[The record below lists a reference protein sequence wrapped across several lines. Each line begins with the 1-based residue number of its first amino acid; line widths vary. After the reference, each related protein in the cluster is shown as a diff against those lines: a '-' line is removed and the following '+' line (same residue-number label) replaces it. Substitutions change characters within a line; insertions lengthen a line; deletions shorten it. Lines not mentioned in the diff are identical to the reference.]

1 MEALHR
7 CMHCEAAHHPAYP
20 WISLGTRRQAT
31 RTHAMAHRVN
41 GNAAVHYRI
50 INKLL
55 FAV

>member
-20 WISLGTRRQAT
+20 LISLGTRRQAT

-41 GNAAVHYRI
+41 GNAALHYRI
-50 INKLL
+50 MNKLL